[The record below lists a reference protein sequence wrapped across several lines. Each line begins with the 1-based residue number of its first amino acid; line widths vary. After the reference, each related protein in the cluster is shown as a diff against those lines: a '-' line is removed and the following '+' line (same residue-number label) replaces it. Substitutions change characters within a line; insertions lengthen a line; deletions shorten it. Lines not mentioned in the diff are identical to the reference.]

1 MPIEKLAL
9 ILLATPGVLF
19 LALSLV
25 WLVGGNIQEQVM
37 SRLTKAVYALLAIIA
52 GIISWKMWQTD
63 LHSVRVSIG
72 DWFTVAHY
80 HFPLTILLDRLSLP
94 IVAITVIL
102 AGIVGSFSVRYL
114 HRDPGFYRF
123 FLLLHLFTF
132 GALLVFMADSLDVLL
147 AGWEI
152 VGITSVLLIG
162 FFQYRPDPVR
172 NALRVFG
179 IYRVADLFML
189 VGVFLAHHWFQTASW
204 NGMFSGEWPGHVNKL
219 DGTAATVVAVLLVF
233 AASGKSA
240 QGPFCGWLA
249 RAMEG
254 PTPSSA
260 VFYGAI
266 SIHAGAYLLLRIEPL
281 IHSSVV
287 ATGLVLFIGLTTAV
301 LGTLVHRTCADA
313 KTALAYAAQTQLGLI
328 FVEIGLGWTTFAIIH
343 LISHAV
349 LRTLQFLRS
358 PSMLRDYNR
367 LHAAAGGQ
375 IDPTGEHYESM
386 LPKGLQIALYRIA
399 LGRGFYDAV
408 VDRFIVAPVVAFAR
422 ALRVLEPGLPKARDP
437 EAPAPAPLRSV

>member
-1 MPIEKLAL
+1 MSLQTLTL
-9 ILLATPGVLF
+9 ILPAVPLTLF
-19 LALSLV
+19 LALGIL
-25 WLVGGNIQEQVM
+25 WLVGGHIPEKAM
-37 SRLTKAVYALLAIIA
+37 SRLTKLAYAFLTLVVIA
-52 GIISWKMWQTD
+52 LGWQMWRTD
-63 LHSVRVSIG
+63 TPSVHVSMG
-72 DWFTVAHY
+72 NWFKVGHY
-80 HFPLTILLDRLSLP
+80 SFPLSVLVDRLSLP
-94 IVAITVIL
+94 VVGVTVVL

-132 GALLVFMADSLDVLL
+132 GALLVFMADSLDLL
-147 AGWEI
+147 IGGWEI

-179 IYRVADLFML
+179 TYRIADLNIL
-189 VGVFLAHHWFQTASW
+189 LAVFLAHHWFGTAAWS
-204 NGMFSGEWPGHVNKL
+204 GMFSGEWPGHVNNL
-219 DGTAATVVAVLLVF
+219 DGTAATVIAVLLVF

-260 VFYGAI
+260 IFYGAI
-266 SIHAGAYLLLRIEPL
+266 SVHAGAYLLLRIEPL
-281 IHSSVV
+281 LHSSAI
-287 ATGLVLFIGLTTAV
+287 ATGLVIFIGLTTAF

-313 KTALAYAAQTQLGLI
+313 KTSLSYASQTQLGLI
-328 FVEIGLGWTTFAIIH
+328 FAEIGLGWTTLAVIHIVGHAI
-343 LISHAV
+343 V
-349 LRTLQFLRS
+349 RTMQFLRA
-358 PSMLRDYNR
+358 PSMLHDHHRV
-367 LHAAAGGQ
+367 HAAAGGHLA
-375 IDPTGEHYESM
+375 PTGEHYESL
-386 LPKGLQIALYRIA
+386 LPKSLQLWLYRVA

-422 ALRVLEPGLPKARDP
+422 FLGLLSFAAANPDLWT
-437 EAPAPAPLRSV
+437 ES

>member
-1 MPIEKLAL
+1 MSPEKLSLVL
-9 ILLATPGVLF
+9 IATPGVLF
-19 LALSLV
+19 LVMSLV
-25 WLVGGNIQEQVM
+25 WLLGWHIPERAI
-37 SRLTKAVYALLAIIA
+37 SRLTKAAYAFLTLVVSLIF
-52 GIISWKMWQTD
+52 WKMWHAD
-63 LHSVRVSIG
+63 LHSVRVSLG
-72 DWFTVAHY
+72 DWFTVSHY

-94 IVAITVIL
+94 IVGVTVIL
-102 AGIVGSFSVRYL
+102 AGIVGAFSVRYL
-114 HRDPGFYRF
+114 HRDPGFHRF

-132 GALLVFMADSLDVLL
+132 GALLVFMADSLDLLL

-152 VGITSVLLIG
+152 VGITSVLLIS

-189 VGVFLAHHWFQTASW
+189 LAVFLSHHWFKTASW
-204 NGMFSGEWPGHVNKL
+204 NAMFTGEWPGHVKNL
-219 DGTAATVVAVLLVF
+219 DGPAATFVAVLLVF

-240 QGPFCGWLA
+240 QGPFCGWLV

-281 IHSSVV
+281 LCHSKI
-287 ATGLVLFIGLTTAV
+287 ATGLVIFIGLSTAV

-313 KTALAYAAQTQLGLI
+313 KTSLAYASQTQLGLI
-328 FVEIGLGWTTFAIIH
+328 FAEIGLGWTTFAIIH

-367 LHAAAGGQ
+367 VHAAAGGQ
-375 IDPTGEHYESM
+375 IDPTGEHYESL
-386 LPKGLQIALYRIA
+386 LPKSVQIALYRVA

-408 VDRFIVAPVVAFAR
+408 VDRFIVVPVVSFAR
-422 ALRVLEPGLPKARDP
+422 FLAVFEPRLPPKNTPQTLLTKDGR
-437 EAPAPAPLRSV
+437 